1 MRCHDDRLRIAV
13 VGCGAHAQ
21 VHARTIEAHPGCTL
35 VACCDPDEARA
46 RTFAAA
52 HPCTPHPA
60 LEALLSK
67 ERLDAVVLCTWP
79 SLHLEQLRECL
90 AAGVR
95 NVLCE
100 KALTTSGAGALEILA
115 LVRARGA
122 LVVEGYMYR
131 HHPAIRR
138 VEELVF
144 GGDLGPVDHVRAA
157 FSNHEPE
164 AHPDALHGQ
173 DWRYR
178 RECGGGVTHDWL
190 AYCVNGAGHF
200 ARSLPRRVFASGDVN
215 ERYGVV
221 DRIYAQV
228 EYRNGVAGF
237 LESSKHASFTQM
249 LQVSCAEAILRLPVA
264 WGISGEV
271 GLEQLR
277 RKPEWDYVVARTERI
292 AAADAFA
299 LQLEDFVNA
308 ALGRARPLVSL
319 EESVADAI
327 TVDALERSL
336 REGRAVEPD
345 FSAIEAPPGAP

>member
-1 MRCHDDRLRIAV
+1 MKGDEKLRIAV
-13 VGCGAHAQ
+13 VGCGAHAK
-21 VHARTIEAHPGCTL
+21 VHGRTIQAHPRLAL

-46 RTFAAA
+46 RSFAEA
-52 HPCTPHPA
+52 HRCTPHRA
-60 LEALLSK
+60 LPDLLAA

-79 SLHLEQLRECL
+79 PLHLEQLRACL

-95 NVLCE
+95 SVLCE
-100 KALTTSGAGALEILA
+100 KALTTSGAAAREILG
-115 LVRARGA
+115 LVRASGA

-144 GGDLGPVDHVRAA
+144 RSDLGRVDTVRAA

-164 AHPDALHGQ
+164 AHADALQGQ

-190 AYCVNGAGHF
+190 AYCVNAAHHF
-200 ARSLPRRVFASGDVN
+200 ARSLPRRVFASGSVN

-221 DRIYAQV
+221 DRLYGLV
-228 EYRNGVAGF
+228 EFRNGVAGIV
-237 LESSKHASFTQM
+237 ESSKHAAFTQA
-249 LQVSCAEAILRLPVA
+249 LQIGCAGAIVRLPVA
-264 WGISGEV
+264 WSIWGDV
-271 GLEQLR
+271 TLEELR
-277 RKPEWDYVVARTERI
+277 RKPDWDYVEARAERI
-292 AAADAFA
+292 AGADAYA

-308 ALGRARPLVSL
+308 ALGDGAPLVPL

-327 TVDALERSL
+327 TADALERSL

-345 FSAIEAPPGAP
+345 FSGLDAIDGIR

>member
-1 MRCHDDRLRIAV
+1 MRTNDDRLRFAV

-21 VHARTIEAHPGCTL
+21 VHARTLTAHPAVAL
-35 VACCDPDEARA
+35 VACCDPDGARA
-46 RTFAAA
+46 RDFAVAHRCAA
-52 HPCTPHPA
+52 HA
-60 LEALLSK
+60 SLDALLAQ

-79 SLHLEQLRECL
+79 TLHLEQLRACL

-100 KALTTSGAGALEILA
+100 KALTTSGAAALEILA
-115 LVRARGA
+115 LARASGA

-138 VEELVF
+138 MEELAF
-144 GGDLGPVDHVRAA
+144 AAGLGPVDHVRAA
-157 FSNHEPE
+157 FSNYEPE
-164 AHPDALHGQ
+164 AHADVLAGQ

-178 RECGGGVTHDWL
+178 KECGGGVLHDWL
-190 AYCVNGAGHF
+190 AYCVNGAQHF
-200 ARSLPRRVFASGDVN
+200 ARSLPRRVFACGTVN

-237 LESSKHASFTQM
+237 LESSKHASFTQA
-249 LQVSCAEAILRLPVA
+249 LQVSCAGAILRLPVA
-264 WGISGEV
+264 WGIYGEV
-271 GLEQLR
+271 AIEQLR
-277 RKPEWDYVVARTERI
+277 RKPDWDYVVASAERI
-292 AAADAFA
+292 PAADAFA
-299 LQLEDFVNA
+299 LQLDDFVNA
-308 ALGRARPLVSL
+308 ARGRARPLVSL

-345 FSAIEAPPGAP
+345 LSGVEERP

>member
-1 MRCHDDRLRIAV
+1 MSVGEELRIAV

-21 VHARTIEAHPGCTL
+21 VHARTIEAHPRLAL

-46 RTFAAA
+46 RSFAAA
-52 HPCTPHPA
+52 HGCTPHRA
-60 LEALLSK
+60 LGDLLAA

-79 SLHLEQLRECL
+79 PLHLEQLRACL

-100 KALTTSGAGALEILA
+100 KALTTSAAAALEILD

-138 VEELVF
+138 VEALVF
-144 GGDLGPVDHVRAA
+144 ASGLGPVDTVHAA

-164 AHPDALHGQ
+164 AHADALQGQ

-190 AYCVNGAGHF
+190 AYCVNAAHHF
-200 ARSLPRRVFASGDVN
+200 ARSLPRRVFASGSVN

-221 DRIYAQV
+221 DRLYGHL
-228 EYRNGVAGF
+228 EFRNGVAGIV
-237 LESSKHASFTQM
+237 ESSKHASFTQT
-249 LQVSCAEAILRLPVA
+249 LQIGCAGAIVRLPVA
-264 WGISGEV
+264 WALFGDV
-271 GLEQLR
+271 ALEELR
-277 RKPEWDYVVARTERI
+277 RKPEWDFIAARTERI
-292 AAADAFA
+292 AAVDPFA
-299 LQLEDFVNA
+299 LQLDDFVNA
-308 ALGRARPLVSL
+308 ALGQGPPLVSL

-327 TVDALERSL
+327 TLDALERSL

-345 FSAIEAPPGAP
+345 FSALERSGEAP

>member
-1 MRCHDDRLRIAV
+1 MTDGRLRIAV

-21 VHARTIEAHPGCTL
+21 VHARTIEAHPGLTL
-35 VACCDPDEARA
+35 VACCDPDEGRARA
-46 RTFAAA
+46 FASA
-52 HPCTPHPA
+52 HWCTPHAALPA
-60 LEALLSK
+60 MLAN

-79 SLHLEQLRECL
+79 SLHLEQLRTCL

-100 KALTTSGAGALEILA
+100 KALAISGADALEMLGLA
-115 LVRARGA
+115 RAHEA

-144 GGDLGPVDHVRAA
+144 RSDLGPVDHVRAA
-157 FSNHEPE
+157 FSNYEPE
-164 AHPDALHGQ
+164 AHADALQGQ

-178 RECGGGVTHDWL
+178 KECGGGVTHDWL

-200 ARSLPRRVFASGDVN
+200 ARSLPRRVFASGSVN
-215 ERYGVV
+215 ERYGVI
-221 DRIYAQV
+221 DRIYAQI

-237 LESSKHASFTQM
+237 LESSKHASFTQA
-249 LQVSCAEAILRLPVA
+249 LQVSCAGAIVRLPVA
-264 WGISGEV
+264 WGIYGAV
-271 GLEQLR
+271 AIEQLR
-277 RKPEWDYVVARTERI
+277 RKPEWGYIDARTEEI

-299 LQLEDFVNA
+299 LQLDDFVSA
-308 ALGRARPLVSL
+308 VLGRSRPRVSL

-327 TVDALERSL
+327 TIDALEESL
-336 REGRAVEPD
+336 RTSRAVEPD
-345 FSAIEAPPGAP
+345 FSALEALFG